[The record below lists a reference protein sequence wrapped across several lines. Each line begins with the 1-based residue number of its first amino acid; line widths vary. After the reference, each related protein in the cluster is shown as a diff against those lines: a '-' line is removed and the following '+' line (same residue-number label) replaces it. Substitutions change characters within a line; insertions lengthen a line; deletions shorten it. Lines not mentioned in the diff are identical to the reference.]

1 MMFFAVELLFI
12 AILGFLFFIIYKNE
26 RALARDRRSH
36 AVIEARW
43 DGKERRAHARF
54 KKALGVV
61 YVLQKKPSLKNNVK
75 TVDISKGGIKLLM
88 DEKLLEGVVLN
99 LKLEIPGTKK
109 VIEIEGEVVWSE
121 EVKCKDNPNKRF
133 FHAGIMFSAIKE
145 PEAKAYINYM
155 RAISADPIV

>member
-1 MMFFAVELLFI
+1 MFFAVELLFI
-12 AILGFLFFIIYKNE
+12 LILGFLFFMIYKNE
-26 RALARDRRSH
+26 RAQVRGRRSH
-36 AVIEARW
+36 AVIEGCW
-43 DGKERRAHARF
+43 NGKERRAHARF
-54 KKALGVV
+54 KRALNVV
-61 YVLQKKPSLKNNVK
+61 YVLQKKPNLRNNVK
-75 TVDISKGGIKLLM
+75 TVDISEGGVKLLM
-88 DEKLLEGVVLN
+88 DEKLCKGVVMN
-99 LKLEIPGTKK
+99 VRLEIPGTKK